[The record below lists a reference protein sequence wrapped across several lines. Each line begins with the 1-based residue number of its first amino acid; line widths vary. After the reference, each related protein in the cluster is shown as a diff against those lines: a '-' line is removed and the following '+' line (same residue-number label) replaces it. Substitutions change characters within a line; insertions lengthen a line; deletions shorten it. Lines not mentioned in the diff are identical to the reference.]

1 MAEDTPRFDPLN
13 TPEEHMEGSPEST
26 SSVENITTSTD
37 PQTTEQ
43 QMPLSPEDNQKAIE
57 LQDQHRRA
65 EQRFDT
71 AKNDLLEVKQKNKA
85 AQKAMDEV
93 DLENEKGQ
101 REDPEYIPLA
111 YGSWLIDEKPG
122 ESFDKAQDSSDLAR
136 MRAKQHVEDHL
147 PEYIETAKQEAEADG
162 KTINLEGEQ
171 SASPHETEPKQS
183 ESLREISAHL
193 LERGIEVER
202 SAHELTRSVE
212 DYINILNDNPENWH
226 PQSRGSEEVGLMTF
240 DSVIDDIVFEGVER
254 DSMGDD
260 DYIALETFVDG
271 KYNFRVNTKAWL
283 NCVDG
288 VMIILKGDTRFA
300 ETEIYVTSRKGR
312 ERTGQLGWYVTSSSR
327 HDIIPKISTGNML
340 TPEDMERVSIILQ
353 HAVKNGKKR
362 NN

>member
-1 MAEDTPRFDPLN
+1 MSEYTSQFDPLN
-13 TPEEHMEGSPEST
+13 TPVEHMEGSPEST

-37 PQTTEQ
+37 PQLTEQ

-57 LQDQHRRA
+57 LQDQHRRV
-65 EQRFDT
+65 EQRLASERD
-71 AKNDLLEVKQKNKA
+71 KLLEIKQKNKA
-85 AQKAMDEV
+85 AQEAMDKT
-93 DLENEKGQ
+93 DLINEKGQ

-147 PEYIETAKQEAEADG
+147 PEYIETAKQDAEADG

-171 SASPHETEPKQS
+171 SASPHETESKQS

-202 SAHELTRSVE
+202 STQELTRSVE
-212 DYINILNDNPENWH
+212 DYINILNNNPKNWH
-226 PQSRGSEEVGLMTF
+226 PQSSGSDEVGLVTY
-240 DSVIDDIVFEGVER
+240 DSVGDQIVFEGVER

-260 DYIALETFVDG
+260 DYIGLETFVDG
-271 KYNFRVNTKAWL
+271 KYDDRVNTKAWL

-288 VMIILKGDTRFA
+288 VMIILQGDNEFA
-300 ETEIYVTSRKGR
+300 TTEIYVTSRKGR
-312 ERTGQLGWYVTSSSR
+312 ERTGHLGWYITPSSR